1 MSAKAIPS
9 LGGFTPIESLIKG
22 GSGKDI
28 FSFSNMLNDGMGVL
42 QKPSSLFNKET
53 LLGVG
58 DNTEKTRTKAQ
69 EEDDAAATAE
79 STRNTNKWLN
89 WTPNRTSSG
98 LKV

>member
-1 MSAKAIPS
+1 MSTKSIPS

-42 QKPSSLFNKET
+42 QKPSSLLNKET

-58 DNTEKTRTKAQ
+58 KDTEKTKTKAQ
-69 EEDDAAATAE
+69 EEEYAAATA
-79 STRNTNKWLN
+79 SANRNTNKWFN

-98 LKV
+98 LSV